1 MKIAFLLIFDCLKF
15 QIYEKSEINRL
26 LKQLI
31 NVVISDSLLTCENV
45 IRSFVFNRLIA
56 FDNRIIIDFWGVL
69 W

>member
-15 QIYEKSEINRL
+15 QIYEKSEIHRL

-31 NVVISDSLLTCENV
+31 NAVISDSLLTCENV
-45 IRSFVFNRLIA
+45 IRSFVFNLLIA
-56 FDNRIIIDFWGVL
+56 FNNRIIIDFWGVL